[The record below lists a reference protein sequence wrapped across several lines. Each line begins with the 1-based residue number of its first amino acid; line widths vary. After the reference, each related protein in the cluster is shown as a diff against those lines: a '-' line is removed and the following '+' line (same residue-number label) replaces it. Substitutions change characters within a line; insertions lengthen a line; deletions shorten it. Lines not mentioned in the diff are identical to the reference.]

1 LNTSDA
7 ADAGNSRE
15 SEPATLAQ
23 LHGWVARYETRVRE
37 EAARQAQL
45 HCQRWR
51 QACTPA
57 AVQTWLAARHV
68 WLPGVVSI
76 EQLSVSVN
84 RLALLDA
91 AGLRKVLSA
100 RALYRSRASLRRVV
114 ARSQCEQLLAA
125 VGAHALE
132 RLQQT
137 DALVGGFASG
147 LAPLPESFT
156 AMSLAA
162 DGWQLIQSED
172 AGLAPASAALVA
184 AALAPDEIA
193 GAGMAGIPGVT
204 RDKHSPKSPSQFSS
218 SDESAR
224 FFAKLG
230 SFFPE
235 MQWLF
240 G

>member
-1 LNTSDA
+1 MNANDVS
-7 ADAGNSRE
+7 GRKE
-15 SEPATLAQ
+15 SGPATLAQ
-23 LHGWVARYETRVRE
+23 LHVWAARYETRVRE

-57 AVQTWLAARHV
+57 AVQVWLAARHV
-68 WLPGVVSI
+68 WLPDVVSI
-76 EQLSVSVN
+76 EQLSASVN

-100 RALYRSRASLRRVV
+100 RALYRSRTSLRRVV

-132 RLQQT
+132 RLQQA
-137 DALVGGFASG
+137 DALVGGSAP
-147 LAPLPESFT
+147 PLPESFT

-193 GAGMAGIPGVT
+193 GAAMAGVAGAT
-204 RDKHSPKSPSQFSS
+204 RNKHSPMSPSELSS
-218 SDESAR
+218 GDESAR
-224 FFAKLG
+224 FFSKLG

>member
-1 LNTSDA
+1 LNASDA
-7 ADAGNSRE
+7 SDVSDPRE
-15 SEPATLAQ
+15 SGQATLAQ
-23 LHGWVARYETRVRE
+23 LHAWVARYETRLRE
-37 EAARQAQL
+37 EAVRQAQL

-57 AVQTWLAARHV
+57 AVQTWLAARDI

-125 VGAHALE
+125 VGEHALQ
-132 RLQQT
+132 RLQQA
-137 DALVGGFASG
+137 DAVVGGSAP
-147 LAPLPESFT
+147 PLPESFT
-156 AMSLAA
+156 AVSLAA

-172 AGLAPASAALVA
+172 AGLASASAALVA
-184 AALAPDEIA
+184 STLALDEMA
-193 GAGMAGIPGVT
+193 GAGMAGVPGAT
-204 RDKHSPKSPSQFSS
+204 WDKHAPMPPSQFSS
-218 SDESAR
+218 GDESAR

>member
-1 LNTSDA
+1 LNARNVSG
-7 ADAGNSRE
+7 ADDVGEPKE
-15 SEPATLAQ
+15 SEPASLAQ
-23 LHGWVARYETRVRE
+23 LHGWAARYEARVRE

-57 AVQTWLAARHV
+57 AVQIWLAARHA

-76 EQLSVSVN
+76 DQLSVSVN

-114 ARSQCEQLLAA
+114 ARSQCEQLRAA
-125 VGAHALE
+125 VGEHALE
-132 RLQQT
+132 RLQQA
-137 DALVGGFASG
+137 DAVVAGSG
-147 LAPLPESFT
+147 APLPESFT

-184 AALAPDEIA
+184 YALALDEIT
-193 GAGMAGIPGVT
+193 GAGMAGVPGSS
-204 RDKHSPKSPSQFSS
+204 RDRHSPISS
-218 SDESAR
+218 SPVSGGDESAC

>member
-1 LNTSDA
+1 MNAGDVSEASEASDQ
-7 ADAGNSRE
+7 RE
-15 SEPATLAQ
+15 SGPATLAQ
-23 LHGWVARYETRVRE
+23 LHGWAARYDTRVRE

-57 AVQTWLAARHV
+57 AVRIWLAARHV
-68 WLPGVVSI
+68 WLPGAISI
-76 EQLSVSVN
+76 DQLSVSVN

-132 RLQQT
+132 RLQQV
-137 DALVGGFASG
+137 DALVGGSTP
-147 LAPLPESFT
+147 PLPESFT

-162 DGWQLIQSED
+162 DGWQLIQSEN

-193 GAGMAGIPGVT
+193 GAAMAGVPGASW
-204 RDKHSPKSPSQFSS
+204 DKHASS
-218 SDESAR
+218 SQLSSGNESAR
-224 FFAKLG
+224 FFSKLG